1 MGDFQ
6 RIGGGFVQQAPS
18 VDAQLRA
25 AKQRVL
31 ELYAQLEQ
39 RTRQLSAMHAQLTA
53 ETSARLTSSSQNE
66 QLGRRLTALTG
77 ERERMA
83 IQMAQL
89 QERAQTAEE
98 TAGQLRTVL
107 AEQEQ
112 EMEQLHAQALSSQQH
127 KDLATLQEQLPQLR
141 AAAAELPALRAAVA
155 EMPALR
161 AAAAEQSFAARAEC
175 EALRREVGAA
185 EARGAAAAEAARRVC
200 REAEA
205 MVGEREAA
213 GQQGQSAPPLA
224 APQLGSCASS
234 GRARRLWAARHSQGK
249 AGSPSPELSH
259 CLGCV
264 SEPPFKATD
273 LNIRA
278 CKKELNIAADH
289 VIQAPPR
296 HGRSR
301 RLRWRAAGP
310 HARQTRP

>member
-1 MGDFQ
+1 MAQQGDFQ

-53 ETSARLTSSSQNE
+53 ETGARLTCSSQNE

-112 EMEQLHAQALSSQQH
+112 EMEQLHALQREHARVSVDEATKCVSDLSGLDARSGPSS
-127 KDLATLQEQLPQLR
+127 APR
-141 AAAAELPALRAAVA
+141 AAPKPSIPPVPPRRSASSSSPPR
-155 EMPALR
+155 
-161 AAAAEQSFAARAEC
+161 ARAE
-175 EALRREVGAA
+175 
-185 EARGAAAAEAARRVC
+185 
-200 REAEA
+200 
-205 MVGEREAA
+205 ERSPRWCHRAVR
-213 GQQGQSAPPLA
+213 PPA
-224 APQLGSCASS
+224 
-234 GRARRLWAARHSQGK
+234 
-249 AGSPSPELSH
+249 
-259 CLGCV
+259 
-264 SEPPFKATD
+264 
-273 LNIRA
+273 
-278 CKKELNIAADH
+278 
-289 VIQAPPR
+289 
-296 HGRSR
+296 
-301 RLRWRAAGP
+301 
-310 HARQTRP
+310 

>member
-1 MGDFQ
+1 MSAGRGHRNRTVLLHVASVRGCLPACLEYRNAFVRALEMGDFQ

-53 ETSARLTSSSQNE
+53 ETSARLTCSSQNE

-155 EMPALR
+155 ELPALR

-264 SEPPFKATD
+264 SEPPPK
-273 LNIRA
+273 
-278 CKKELNIAADH
+278 
-289 VIQAPPR
+289 PP
-296 HGRSR
+296 SS
-301 RLRWRAAGP
+301 
-310 HARQTRP
+310 